1 MALQDFEAQEL
12 AQFAEDISQAYEDLK
27 ARNLALDLTRG
38 KPSSEQLDFSD
49 ELLGLPGS
57 GNFRSAD
64 GTDCRNY
71 GGLAGVKDIREI
83 YAELLGIPV
92 DQVYAGD
99 A

>member
-49 ELLGLPGS
+49 ELLDLPGS

-64 GTDCRNY
+64 GTD
-71 GGLAGVKDIREI
+71 
-83 YAELLGIPV
+83 
-92 DQVYAGD
+92 
-99 A
+99 

>member
-49 ELLGLPGS
+49 ELLGLPG
-57 GNFRSAD
+57 
-64 GTDCRNY
+64 
-71 GGLAGVKDIREI
+71 
-83 YAELLGIPV
+83 
-92 DQVYAGD
+92 
-99 A
+99 